1 MSLTAGLLTINPVYI
16 SVPFIYTVMGL
27 LNIWLAVG
35 TSMFAAIAIGIGVDF
50 AVHTVDRLKFLLN
63 DQGLPVKQA
72 YSEFYKSAGR
82 ALLFNFLALALGFSV
97 LMTSSVPPLSKFGF
111 LVAVAVSVSFIG
123 SMTLLPAI
131 VLVTKPKFFNIHKK

>member
-1 MSLTAGLLTINPVYI
+1 
-16 SVPFIYTVMGL
+16 MGL

-50 AVHTVDRLKFLLN
+50 AVHTVDRLKFLLH
-63 DQGLPVKQA
+63 DQGLPVYKA
-72 YSEFYKSAGR
+72 FNEFYKSAGR

-97 LMTSSVPPLSKFGF
+97 LMVSSVPPLSKFGF

-123 SMTLLPAI
+123 SMTILPAL
-131 VLVTKPKFFNIHKK
+131 VLVTKPKFFQKK